1 MASEGLISF
10 AEKNGLYD
18 PKQGKFDFHEA
29 YSHDCKDADRDDF
42 TYNYPRVWGIQKLLS
57 PSIKNDVA
65 RNTFPVFAK
74 ADKEISLQTLRNAFR
89 FHYDGT
95 AHDPYLHN
103 NGKEPYRPVS
113 IFRTTQTHIIQVRPN
128 LPQAIGHITYVALGM
143 ADLGVFLPLYQGV
156 KHVPEAYTRGRNT
169 ADHES
174 AYWKFRKVM
183 TLGMVNYNAYAP
195 IIKDRYAQLEIENDR
210 LQHDFET
217 QYLVIYKD
225 NPQRANTMLQQF
237 SDHLLHRALD
247 VADQLLNDLFTQ
259 MTLDTQKEYLFH
271 GA

>member
-1 MASEGLISF
+1 MSLLAWQIS
-10 AEKNGLYD
+10 
-18 PKQGKFDFHEA
+18 A
-29 YSHDCKDADRDDF
+29 YS
-42 TYNYPRVWGIQKLLS
+42 Y
-57 PSIKNDVA
+57 
-65 RNTFPVFAK
+65 
-74 ADKEISLQTLRNAFR
+74 R
-89 FHYDGT
+89 F
-95 AHDPYLHN
+95 
-103 NGKEPYRPVS
+103 
-113 IFRTTQTHIIQVRPN
+113 
-128 LPQAIGHITYVALGM
+128 
-143 ADLGVFLPLYQGV
+143 YQGV